1 MSKNN
6 KKYIPTND
14 YVFKRIFGHVGN
26 EDITKRLIKC
36 ITGVEYSNIELD
48 KTPILESD
56 LIDSKMGV
64 LDVRVE
70 GDANIDIEMQ
80 VTAKEYIADRILWY
94 WAKMYSRELEQ
105 GKEYSSTK
113 RAICVLIADFNL
125 KKLKEIPKYMT
136 KWNIREEKYKEVI
149 LTDKL
154 EIIII
159 ELEKLRGGYKD
170 KNQELIDW
178 CEFIMNPEKLDKR
191 ILERN
196 EYIKMASEELNK
208 INSDK
213 RERRLAE
220 LREKAILDEIA
231 IRNTGYS
238 DGKEDGLKEG
248 LREGLKEGK
257 KAKSIEIAKNLLSMK
272 VDIDIIMKATGLERE
287 EIEKIK
293 Y

>member
-1 MSKNN
+1 MNQEKQ
-6 KKYIPTND
+6 YIPTND

-248 LREGLKEGK
+248 LKKGIREGEKNEK
-257 KAKSIEIAKNLLSMK
+257 INIAKKMILEKIDVETISKITELSK
-272 VDIDIIMKATGLERE
+272 E
-287 EIEKIK
+287 EIENIK
-293 Y
+293 N

>member
-1 MSKNN
+1 MNQEKQ
-6 KKYIPTND
+6 YTPTND

-48 KTPILESD
+48 KTPILEAD

-248 LREGLKEGK
+248 LREGK
-257 KAKSIEIAKNLLSMK
+257 KNEKINIAKKMILEKIDVETISRITELSK
-272 VDIDIIMKATGLERE
+272 E
-287 EIEKIK
+287 EIGNIK
-293 Y
+293 N